1 MNVFIIKCLN
11 NDKTTIERVFA
22 ASTSIERDEWIK
34 AIQHVSS
41 LLNGN
46 FVVEQS
52 VKENQKIVL
61 ILLNIFFSFHYII
74 IEIKKTLHDFEF
86 LKILGK
92 GTFGKVILCRER
104 FTKRLCAMKIL
115 KKSLIIAKVL

>member
-22 ASTSIERDEWIK
+22 ASNNSERDEWIK

-46 FVVEQS
+46 FVVEKS
-52 VKENQKIVL
+52 VKENLKIVYDSITFNCFSSYKIIK
-61 ILLNIFFSFHYII
+61 ILNRLYMILN
-74 IEIKKTLHDFEF
+74 F
-86 LKILGK
+86 LKYW
-92 GTFGKVILCRER
+92 
-104 FTKRLCAMKIL
+104 
-115 KKSLIIAKVL
+115 AKVHLVKLYYVERGLQKDYVL

>member
-11 NDKTTIERVFA
+11 NDKTTVERFFA
-22 ASTSIERDEWIK
+22 ASSNIERDEWIK

-46 FVVEQS
+46 FVVEKS

-61 ILLNIFFSFHYII
+61 LFFVIVIF
-74 IEIKKTLHDFEF
+74 L
-86 LKILGK
+86 
-92 GTFGKVILCRER
+92 
-104 FTKRLCAMKIL
+104 IL
-115 KKSLIIAKVL
+115 KLTTKI